1 MAAKAKKAGK
11 KFAKM
16 SRGKKMSEVKPLTV
30 PSESISLNFTKP
42 VVVYT
47 PQKP

>member
-11 KFAKM
+11 KSAKM
-16 SRGKKMSEVKPLTV
+16 SRGKKMGAVKPLTV
-30 PSESISLNFTKP
+30 NESITFEYGGLQHS
-42 VVVYT
+42 YT

>member
-11 KFAKM
+11 KPAKM
-16 SRGKKMSEVKPLTV
+16 SRGKKMGAVKPLTV
-30 PSESISLNFTKP
+30 NESITFEYGGLQHS
-42 VVVYT
+42 YT